1 MICSIPDFCEEAV
14 NVYRTKKHIVK
25 QDISVEMTD
34 SGDTIIFSND
44 VFYERTKIRDKQYE
58 HIFAERKNMNGKRLP
73 STSYTRRYI
82 K

>member
-14 NVYRTKKHIVK
+14 NVYRTKKYIVK

-58 HIFAERKNMNGKRLP
+58 HIFAERKNVNGKRLP

>member
-1 MICSIPDFCEEAV
+1 MVCNILEFCEDAV
-14 NVYRTKKHIVK
+14 NVYRTKRYIVK

-34 SGDTIIFSND
+34 GIETITFSSD

-58 HIFAERKNMNGKRLP
+58 HVFAERKHINGKRLP
-73 STSYTRRYI
+73 STSYTRRYV

>member
-14 NVYRTKKHIVK
+14 NVYRTKRYIVK

-58 HIFAERKNMNGKRLP
+58 HIFAERKNVNGKRLP

>member
-14 NVYRTKKHIVK
+14 NVYRTKRYIVK

>member
-14 NVYRTKKHIVK
+14 NVYRTKKYIVK

-34 SGDTIIFSND
+34 SGDTIIFSID
-44 VFYERTKIRDKQYE
+44 VFYERSKIRDKQYE

>member
-14 NVYRTKKHIVK
+14 NVYRTKKYIVK

>member
-1 MICSIPDFCEEAV
+1 MFCNIPEFCEDAV
-14 NVYRTKKHIVK
+14 NVYRTKRYIVK

-34 SGDTIIFSND
+34 GGDTIIFSND

-58 HIFAERKNMNGKRLP
+58 HVFAERKNMNGKRLP

>member
-1 MICSIPDFCEEAV
+1 MICSIPEFCEDAV
-14 NVYRTKKHIVK
+14 NVYRTKRYIVK

-73 STSYTRRYI
+73 STSYTRKYI